1 MMFGSSSPAVVC
13 ISCLTYVI
21 CVCIRI
27 AVSNTY
33 CVVFV
38 ISFVHYFGSFAGL
51 SIFDYPSVFSN
62 VFMQSVKITV
72 INLYNKSYSLILNS
86 GVLRS
91 SIVSSTNPVCL
102 RYWVFLSH

>member
-62 VFMQSVKITV
+62 VLSVKITV
-72 INLYNKSYSLILNS
+72 INLYNKSYSLILNN